1 MDLCGAYITEL
12 FGAVTNGNR
21 AHDMLVAANLNR
33 RWRHVM
39 GLQKTADDIRF
50 CHRTRGQSFALV
62 IADASSTYQY
72 GRGDHNDDVEFMV
85 RDVEHL
91 LKRGCIFISFY
102 TGSRADVAILVGRKQ
117 DNSEEV
123 ADVIGGLFRAYDGFR
138 DATVDVVTF
147 DFNERTY
154 DSIDVPSAAVA
165 IRCITRVETIY
176 ADIGDDPRDQRG
188 AATLA
193 RHMEQQNKA
202 LADWR
207 GFRPSQD
214 YSPFGY
220 WIDPLGRLH
229 PVGEQQHWTYILNFY
244 RDMDD
249 AFDDGWARVTQPHP
263 RAAAVCRP
271 KTPSPEVQ
279 RTLRRVI
286 KELHDQGV
294 EVFEGRGSRD
304 KAAKYG

>member
-1 MDLCGAYITEL
+1 MDLCRAYITEL
-12 FGAVTNGNR
+12 FGAITNGNC

-62 IADASSTYQY
+62 IAEASSVYTY
-72 GRGDHNDDVEFMV
+72 GRGDHGDDAEFMA

-91 LKRGCIFISFY
+91 LKRGHIFVSFY

-117 DNSEEV
+117 DNPDEV

-138 DATVDVVTF
+138 DVMVDVVTF

-154 DSIDVPSAAVA
+154 DSIDVRTAAA
-165 IRCITRVETIY
+165 ATRCITRVETTY
-176 ADIGDDPRDQRG
+176 ADLGVDPRDERG
-188 AATLA
+188 AAA
-193 RHMEQQNKA
+193 IAYRMEQQKKL

-207 GFRPSQD
+207 AFRPRQD

-229 PVGEQQHWTYILNFY
+229 PVGEQQHWSYILEFY
-244 RDMDD
+244 TDSEH
-249 AFDDGWARVTQPHP
+249 AFEDGWARVSQPHP

-271 KTPSPEVQ
+271 NNPSPGVQ
-279 RTLRRVI
+279 KTLQRVI
-286 KELHDQGV
+286 RELNDQGV